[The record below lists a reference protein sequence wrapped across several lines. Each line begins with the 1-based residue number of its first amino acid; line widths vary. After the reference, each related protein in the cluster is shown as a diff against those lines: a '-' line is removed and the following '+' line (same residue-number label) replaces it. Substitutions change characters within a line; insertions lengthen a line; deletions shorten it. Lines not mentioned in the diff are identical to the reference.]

1 MNHAYKS
8 KTMNLPFIMQPES
21 VVAAKNRNDERVRS
35 SCSHRALCAAPAIVK
50 QKLHILRHIA

>member
-1 MNHAYKS
+1 
-8 KTMNLPFIMQPES
+8 MNLPFIMQPES